1 MKNALKS
8 LAKNGLIQLGLTAAE
23 SATNGAIPEKM
34 FWSGRPLDLA
44 LGMTTLITSNEQI
57 NDIMKIVESLE
68 EFRFMVERI
77 SETIKTKAKLQEGGF
92 LSMLLGIL
100 SASLLWNLFTGKE
113 VMRAGEGTN
122 RNFQEF

>member
-1 MKNALKS
+1 
-8 LAKNGLIQLGLTAAE
+8 
-23 SATNGAIPEKM
+23 
-34 FWSGRPLDLA
+34 
-44 LGMTTLITSNEQI
+44 
-57 NDIMKIVESLE
+57 MKIVESLE

-113 VMRAGEGTN
+113 VMRVGEGTN